1 MFKKKKNKIM
11 DKPNLENFNYPEVIY
26 EDEILKINKA
36 DKVGVGLVIIRNKTN
51 KKLFITFENEELK
64 NKNFSIPGN
73 NFVGIINNKY
83 GRLML
88 EEILNNRIV
97 II

>member
-1 MFKKKKNKIM
+1 MNNKNKTQLI
-11 DKPNLENFNYPEVIY
+11 I
-26 EDEILKINKA
+26 DERMRQIEK
-36 DKVGVGLVIIRNKTN
+36 
-51 KKLFITFENEELK
+51 EELK

-97 II
+97 VI